1 MQEVLSS
8 CLVVLMFSD
17 DTNMRISEFE
27 WFVFNALAQEVATEV
42 FQFLQAVKEWY
53 FGEIWTSKVG
63 KGWAV

>member
-1 MQEVLSS
+1 
-8 CLVVLMFSD
+8 MFSD
-17 DTNMRISEFE
+17 DTNIRISEFE
-27 WFVFNALAQEVATEV
+27 WFVFNASSSSHIYETQEVATEV